1 MVERLEEAGIDVKY
15 IEDLEDDEDQEEEED
30 DFDPLD
36 TRGERVIG
44 DTASGRMDLGN

>member
-1 MVERLEEAGIDVKY
+1 MIERLEGAGIEVKY
-15 IEDLEDDEDQEEEED
+15 LEDFDFEGESEEED

-36 TRGERVIG
+36 TRGEGVVG